1 MNWNPLFA
9 KRTALMKRTA
19 VRQLL
24 RVAAQPGV
32 ISFAGGLPPEELFP
46 VERVN
51 AAVTE
56 VLREV
61 GGRSLQYI
69 ETEGLPGL
77 REWIAAEF
85 TRQARE
91 LARKTNG
98 GGALSIAPENVLI
111 TSGAQQALDLIGRVL
126 LEDGDRVVVENPT
139 YLALLSAWRPQ
150 GVQFLA
156 ARSDDNGMC
165 LETLEPLLRQH
176 PKLIYVTPNFQNP
189 QGTTLPLERRHEL
202 LKMAADNGVGIVED
216 NPYGDLR
223 YSDEAVPHLMLLEH
237 FSEAEARGTQRS
249 RKVIEPQSVIY
260 TGTFSKVLM
269 PGLRVG
275 WVIAHRDLIEKM
287 VQAKQACDLHTN
299 TLGQHIVLKLLR
311 QGFLAE
317 FVPRL
322 QSEYRRRRDAMLEA
336 LSRYFPAEATWTR
349 PAGGMFLMARVPS
362 IDASNLLPEALNRG
376 VAYVP
381 GEEFHLDGAGH
392 DTLRLN
398 FTNASPERI
407 QEGIRRL
414 GQLYIFS
421 ASSRCLSTTGP

>member
-111 TSGAQQALDLIGRVL
+111 
-126 LEDGDRVVVENPT
+126 
-139 YLALLSAWRPQ
+139 
-150 GVQFLA
+150 
-156 ARSDDNGMC
+156 
-165 LETLEPLLRQH
+165 
-176 PKLIYVTPNFQNP
+176 
-189 QGTTLPLERRHEL
+189 
-202 LKMAADNGVGIVED
+202 
-216 NPYGDLR
+216 
-223 YSDEAVPHLMLLEH
+223 
-237 FSEAEARGTQRS
+237 
-249 RKVIEPQSVIY
+249 
-260 TGTFSKVLM
+260 
-269 PGLRVG
+269 
-275 WVIAHRDLIEKM
+275 
-287 VQAKQACDLHTN
+287 
-299 TLGQHIVLKLLR
+299 
-311 QGFLAE
+311 
-317 FVPRL
+317 
-322 QSEYRRRRDAMLEA
+322 
-336 LSRYFPAEATWTR
+336 
-349 PAGGMFLMARVPS
+349 
-362 IDASNLLPEALNRG
+362 
-376 VAYVP
+376 
-381 GEEFHLDGAGH
+381 
-392 DTLRLN
+392 
-398 FTNASPERI
+398 
-407 QEGIRRL
+407 
-414 GQLYIFS
+414 
-421 ASSRCLSTTGP
+421 